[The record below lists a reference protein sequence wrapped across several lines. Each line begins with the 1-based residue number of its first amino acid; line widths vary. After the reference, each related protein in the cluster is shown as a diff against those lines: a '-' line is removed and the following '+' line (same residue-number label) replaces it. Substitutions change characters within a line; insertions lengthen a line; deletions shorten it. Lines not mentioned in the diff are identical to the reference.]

1 MSIGAW
7 VYLWAFYFVPF
18 IDLYFCLCAST
29 ILSWWLWLFSRAW
42 NQAGLFLQFHRNF
55 SFLLKQSWFI
65 MLCSFLLYRSDSV
78 IHIFLFFFIFF
89 SIVVSYC
96 YSWQDIACN
105 SPWWTFLDVSSL
117 PIPSRTFLPSL
128 PPLKYLKV
136 TFDCNCTSH
145 HPAWLIKGKKYFL
158 KKKRNKEEILFFKK
172 EYSPFCFGTFPT
184 FPLPSYITEHFFK
197 WVSFIWWV

>member
-1 MSIGAW
+1 MGLSLGF
-7 VYLWAFYFVPF
+7 LFCS

-29 ILSWWLWLFSRAW
+29 ILSWWLWLCSRALS
-42 NQAGLFLQFHRNF
+42 QAGLFLQFHRNF

-105 SPWWTFLDVSSL
+105 SPGWTFLDVSSL

-128 PPLKYLKV
+128 PLLKYLKV

-158 KKKRNKEEILFFKK
+158 KKKRKK
-172 EYSPFCFGTFPT
+172 QYCFLKKNIVPSVLELSLHFPC
-184 FPLPSYITEHFFK
+184 PHI
-197 WVSFIWWV
+197 